1 MTRPAWLASRRGRAW
16 AWVLAAGVL
25 AAAAV
30 RAPGAAG
37 DLRAAAAIWAGC
49 GRPGWVWPLP
59 RRAWLALAVALDA
72 GVELQRDSVSALGVL
87 AAGIE

>member
-1 MTRPAWLASRRGRAW
+1 MTCPARPTSRRGRAW

-37 DLRAAAAIWAGC
+37 DLRA
-49 GRPGWVWPLP
+49 
-59 RRAWLALAVALDA
+59 
-72 GVELQRDSVSALGVL
+72 L
-87 AAGIE
+87 AAHLGGLPPP